1 MLKQKNGSLIMLR
14 KDMFSGNQLDF
25 SKVGLPCLLLMAG
38 FLLLLVLSMK
48 TVLASTTSAT
58 TSVYLP
64 LITKAVP
71 QPRLAEPQVYYEE
84 ECGGNPEI
92 TVASPLTLESNP
104 ELLGFRATIY
114 NAAGKTIATEYLWNG
129 EIGMSNSYTLPLENP
144 IVVSSGAWGPQPTW
158 GPSCD
163 WTVPNGEYEARFY
176 VDGVLLGTANATVD
190 GEHSNVHP

>member
-1 MLKQKNGSLIMLR
+1 MLR
-14 KDMFSGNQLDF
+14 KNDF
-25 SKVGLPCLLLMAG
+25 AKNRFDCSKGGLLLYLLLIAG
-38 FLLLLVLSMK
+38 FLLLFTLSMK
-48 TVLASTTSAT
+48 TVFASMTGANVTSL
-58 TSVYLP
+58 YLP

-129 EIGMSNSYTLPLENP
+129 EIQISNSYTLPLENP
-144 IVVSSGAWGPQPTW
+144 IVVSSGAWAPRPTW

-163 WTVPNGEYEARFY
+163 WTVPNGAYEARFY